1 MFCFFY
7 KLKTRV
13 KQLKQDLQPGF
24 HRHWNDNMA
33 VNATTTRGSRRR
45 CTIGFILFVTLAL
58 ISSFTYIP
66 TVSADVDAES
76 HEEKAAEAVVDASG
90 DVQMDEPDDDDDDD
104 DDGHSMAEDIAA
116 AAAVV
121 EAEAAELLAAAEA
134 KAAEFAEEA
143 AAVAN
148 EVKKEGVAFMKS
160 AKDKITTL
168 VDKTKEITPAQMKK
182 VAAGALGVWG
192 VAAGVGWAMNH
203 FSGSDSDV

>member
-1 MFCFFY
+1 
-7 KLKTRV
+7 
-13 KQLKQDLQPGF
+13 
-24 HRHWNDNMA
+24 MA
-33 VNATTTRGSRRR
+33 MSSRRRGR
-45 CTIGFILFVTLAL
+45 CTIGFILFVTFAF
-58 ISSFTYIP
+58 ISSLTYIP
-66 TVSADVDAES
+66 TVSADVDAER

-90 DVQMDEPDDDDDDD
+90 DVQKIMDEPDGVDDDDD

-116 AAAVV
+116 AAAAV
-121 EAEAAELLAAAEA
+121 EAEASELLAAAEA

-143 AAVAN
+143 AAVAK

-160 AKDKITTL
+160 TKDKITTL

-203 FSGSDSDV
+203 FSGSDADV

>member
-1 MFCFFY
+1 
-7 KLKTRV
+7 
-13 KQLKQDLQPGF
+13 
-24 HRHWNDNMA
+24 MA
-33 VNATTTRGSRRR
+33 VNATTTTRGSRRR

-66 TVSADVDAES
+66 TVSADVDAER

-116 AAAVV
+116 AAAAV

>member
-1 MFCFFY
+1 M
-7 KLKTRV
+7 
-13 KQLKQDLQPGF
+13 
-24 HRHWNDNMA
+24 
-33 VNATTTRGSRRR
+33 
-45 CTIGFILFVTLAL
+45 TLAL

-66 TVSADVDAES
+66 TVSADVDAER

-90 DVQMDEPDDDDDDD
+90 DVQMDEPDDDDD
-104 DDGHSMAEDIAA
+104 GHSMAEDISAA
-116 AAAVV
+116 AAAV

-168 VDKTKEITPAQMKK
+168 VDKTKEISPAQMKK

>member
-1 MFCFFY
+1 
-7 KLKTRV
+7 
-13 KQLKQDLQPGF
+13 
-24 HRHWNDNMA
+24 
-33 VNATTTRGSRRR
+33 
-45 CTIGFILFVTLAL
+45 
-58 ISSFTYIP
+58 
-66 TVSADVDAES
+66 VSADVDAER

-90 DVQMDEPDDDDDDD
+90 DVQIMDEPDGVDDGDDDDD

-121 EAEAAELLAAAEA
+121 EAEASELLAAAEA
-134 KAAEFAEEA
+134 KAAEFTEEA
-143 AAVAN
+143 AAVAK

-168 VDKTKEITPAQMKK
+168 VDKTKEITPAQMKT

-203 FSGSDSDV
+203 FSGSDADV

>member
-1 MFCFFY
+1 
-7 KLKTRV
+7 
-13 KQLKQDLQPGF
+13 
-24 HRHWNDNMA
+24 MA

-66 TVSADVDAES
+66 TVSADVDAER

-90 DVQMDEPDDDDDDD
+90 DVQMDEPDDDDDD
-104 DDGHSMAEDIAA
+104 GHSMAEDIAA
-116 AAAVV
+116 AAAAV
-121 EAEAAELLAAAEA
+121 EAEAAELLEAAEA

-192 VAAGVGWAMNH
+192 VAAGAGWAMNH